1 MQNKTKQTKQ
11 KRAEPKVKEKK
22 QNKKQKTKQKSKS
35 KMSIVPHQDESKQR
49 RQEHVARTMWRSHRQ
64 ACTDHVVIAQA
75 SMHKNAKKKEKT

>member
-1 MQNKTKQTKQ
+1 
-11 KRAEPKVKEKK
+11 
-22 QNKKQKTKQKSKS
+22 
-35 KMSIVPHQDESKQR
+35 MSIVPHQDESKQR